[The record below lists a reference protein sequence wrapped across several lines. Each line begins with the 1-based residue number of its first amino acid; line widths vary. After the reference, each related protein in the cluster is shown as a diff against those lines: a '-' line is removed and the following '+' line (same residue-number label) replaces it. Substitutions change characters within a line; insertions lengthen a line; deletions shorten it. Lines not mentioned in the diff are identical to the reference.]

1 VFGLGLFPGAAMSTP
16 TRQTERRRASRKQSA
31 VEAGLPDPRPVTGF
45 SVALSTVG
53 PNTRITITLAQPCV
67 VRSPRWRL
75 VSSENG
81 ALTTL
86 PAPTVVDSTT
96 FYYDVPGALNPAV
109 GFIDV
114 PYMDTQVQNFQG
126 GFVKPGGTWF
136 RAAFGP

>member
-1 VFGLGLFPGAAMSTP
+1 MSTP
-16 TRQTERRRASRKQSA
+16 IKQTERRRATRRQSA

-53 PNTRITITLAQPCV
+53 VSTRITITLSQPCV

-75 VSSENG
+75 VRGDTG
-81 ALTTL
+81 AMTTL
-86 PAPTVVDSTT
+86 PAPTVVDNTT
-96 FYYDVPGALNPAV
+96 FYYDVPGALDPSV

-136 RAAFGP
+136 RAIMGP